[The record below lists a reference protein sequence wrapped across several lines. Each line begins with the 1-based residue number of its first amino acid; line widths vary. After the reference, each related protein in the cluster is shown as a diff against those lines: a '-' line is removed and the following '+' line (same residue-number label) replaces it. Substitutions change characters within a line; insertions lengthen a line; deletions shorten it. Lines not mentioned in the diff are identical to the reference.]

1 VVRQHNRGCI
11 IRTGISEGP
20 EARRALLNNVVAY
33 TIAIAIVWYIARGI
47 SWQQITDAASHATLW
62 LFVCVSLAGF
72 VCWFIGETFL
82 YSRLFSF
89 FHGPTRLLELLPTMG
104 AMYFLQIINSLV
116 ASGALLLFLHTRKRA
131 PWMRAGGTLLFQAYV
146 DVMLLATLSICAIVL
161 IPTSALRPGLY
172 YAMGVV
178 VAGGFIG
185 SFFLLWGARLS
196 PGNWLRWIYERPSLV
211 AFRFARPS
219 HFIKL
224 ASIRFLICLAAGL
237 TLYGQFAS
245 FHIKVSLV
253 QALAL
258 SPLIVAIGNSPF
270 SPGGIGTTQL
280 VFIFGF
286 AGFAAK
292 GDLFALS
299 LAVSAFNL
307 LVRIPMGLTMGAPLA
322 EAEEDADDKTEF
334 TATLRA
340 G

>member
-1 VVRQHNRGCI
+1 VP
-11 IRTGISEGP
+11 S
-20 EARRALLNNVVAY
+20 ARRALLNNVVAY
-33 TIAIAIVWYIARGI
+33 TIAIAIVWYAARGV
-47 SWQQITDAASHATLW
+47 SWEQIAGAASHATLW

-72 VCWFIGETFL
+72 VCWFVGETFL

-89 FHGPTRLLELLPTMG
+89 FHGRTRSVELLPTMS

-116 ASGALLLFLHTRKRA
+116 ASSALVLFLHNRKRA
-131 PWMRAGGTLLFQAYV
+131 PWMTATCTLLFQAYV
-146 DVMLLATLSICAIVL
+146 DVMLLATLMIVSIVL
-161 IPTSALRPGLY
+161 IPTSALRHGFY
-172 YAMGVV
+172 YAVAVV
-178 VAGGFIG
+178 VAGGLIG
-185 SFFLLWGARLS
+185 RFFLVWGARLS
-196 PGNWLRWIYERPSLV
+196 PGSWLRWIYDLPSMV
-211 AFRFARPS
+211 TFRTARPS

-224 ASIRFLICLAAGL
+224 AAIRFLICLAAGL

-245 FHIKVSLV
+245 FHLQVPLV

-258 SPLIVAIGNSPF
+258 SPLVVAVGNSPF
-270 SPGGIGTTQL
+270 SPGGFGTTQM

-307 LVRIPMGLTMGAPLA
+307 LVRIPMGFTMGAPLA
-322 EAEEDADDKTEF
+322 EVETSAGDENEF
-334 TATLRA
+334 TATLRT

>member
-1 VVRQHNRGCI
+1 
-11 IRTGISEGP
+11 
-20 EARRALLNNVVAY
+20 
-33 TIAIAIVWYIARGI
+33 VWYVARGI
-47 SWQQITDAASHATLW
+47 SWEQIADAASHARLS

-72 VCWFIGETFL
+72 VGWFIGETFL

-89 FHGPTRLLELLPTMG
+89 FHGRTRLLELLPTMG

-131 PWMRAGGTLLFQAYV
+131 PWMAAGGTLLFQAYV
-146 DVMLLATLSICAIVL
+146 DVMLLATLLIFSIAVL
-161 IPTSALRPGLY
+161 PTSVLRPGLY
-172 YAMGVV
+172 YAIGVV
-178 VAGGFIG
+178 VAGCIIG
-185 SFFLLWGARLS
+185 SFFLIWGTRHS
-196 PGNWLRWIYERPSLV
+196 PGSWLRWIYERPLLET
-211 AFRFARPS
+211 FRLALPS
-219 HFIKL
+219 HFIRL
-224 ASIRFLICLAAGL
+224 AAIRFLICLVAGI
-237 TLYGQFAS
+237 TLYGQFVS
-245 FHIKVSLV
+245 FHIKVPLI

-286 AGFAAK
+286 SGFAAK

-307 LVRIPMGLTMGAPLA
+307 LVRIPMGLTMGVPLA
-322 EAEEDADDKTEF
+322 EVEEGTDEKSEF
-334 TATLRA
+334 IATRRA

>member
-1 VVRQHNRGCI
+1 M
-11 IRTGISEGP
+11 S
-20 EARRALLNNVVAY
+20 RALLNNVVAY
-33 TIAIAIVWYIARGI
+33 AIAIAIVWYVARGI
-47 SWQQITDAASHATLW
+47 SWEQIADATSRARLW

-72 VCWFIGETFL
+72 AGWFIGETFL

-89 FHGPTRLLELLPTMG
+89 FYGRTRLSELLPTMG

-131 PWMRAGGTLLFQAYV
+131 RWVTAGGTLLFQAYV
-146 DVMLLATLSICAIVL
+146 DVTLLAALLIFSIVL

-172 YAMGVV
+172 YAVGVV
-178 VAGGFIG
+178 VAGCIIG
-185 SFFLLWGARLS
+185 SVFLVWGARLS
-196 PGNWLRWIYERPSLV
+196 PGNWLRWIYERPLLET
-211 AFRFARPS
+211 FRLALPS
-219 HFIKL
+219 HFVQL
-224 ASIRFLICLAAGL
+224 AAIRFLICLAAGI
-237 TLYGQFAS
+237 TVYGQFVS
-245 FHIKVSLV
+245 FHLKVPLI

-286 AGFAAK
+286 SGFAAK
-292 GDLFALS
+292 KDLFALS

-307 LVRIPMGLTMGAPLA
+307 LVRIPMGLTMGVPLA
-322 EAEEDADDKTEF
+322 QVEEEADDKNEF
-334 TATLRA
+334 PATLRA